1 MSKIVMISGA
11 SRGIGRSTALKF
23 ASEGCDLSIC
33 SFKNKKA
40 LEEVRGE
47 ALSYGVRVK
56 SALVDVSDAAQ
67 AGAWVKSTVEELGQ
81 VDYLVANQGV
91 DYYNLI
97 AHTKDEDIKRVF
109 DVNFFASFYLL
120 RAVYDIM
127 VERKAGS
134 IVLVSSIWARDGAAV
149 EAAYSASKG
158 ALNALTKAAARELG
172 RSGIRV
178 NAVLPSATLTDML
191 RHFSEEELKD
201 IAEATAL
208 GRLAR
213 PEEIANVIYF
223 LASDMASYITGELIS
238 VTGGA

>member
-1 MSKIVMISGA
+1 MSKIAMISGA

-33 SFKNKKA
+33 SIKNEEA
-40 LEEVRGE
+40 LNSVMKE

-56 SALVDVSDAAQ
+56 AGLVDVSDSKQ
-67 AGAWVKSTVEELGQ
+67 AETWVKSTVEELGG
-81 VDYLVANQGV
+81 VDYLVANQGL

-97 AHTKDEDIKRVF
+97 PHTKDEDIKRLF
-109 DVNFFASFYLL
+109 DVNFFGSFYLL
-120 RAVYDIM
+120 RSVYDEM
-127 VERKAGS
+127 LSKKSGS
-134 IVLVSSIWARDGAAV
+134 VILVSSIWGREGAAM

-158 ALNALTKAAARELG
+158 ALDALTKAAAKELG

-178 NAVLPSATLTDML
+178 NAVLPSACVTDMM

-201 IAEATAL
+201 IADMTAL

-213 PEEIANVIYF
+213 PEEVANVIYF
-223 LASDMASYITGELIS
+223 LASDQASYITGELIS
-238 VTGGA
+238 VTGGC